1 MTYNQKNIINYGPLH
16 PAVHGALRLILEL
29 DGEKVTNIEPEIGY
43 MHRGI
48 EKIIESRTYKQAIV
62 YMDRVDYVSAVS
74 NEYSFVLAAEK
85 LANIE
90 VPIKHQYIRVLIA
103 ELTRIS
109 NHLIHFNM
117 LTYDT
122 GALSPFVWAMEE
134 REKIMQLFDKI
145 CGARMHLNFFTLGG
159 ANYDITSDIF
169 DDIQKVL
176 SSVEK
181 TVNDIENVITE
192 NAIFI
197 NRTKNIGIISAED
210 AINIGATGPVLR
222 AAGIAYDLRKKQP
235 YDVYNE
241 LNFKI
246 PVGTNGDC
254 YDRYLVKV
262 LEIYES
268 IKIIKQCIERLP
280 EFEFKKCK
288 ICIPKK
294 GQTYVST
301 EAPKGEF
308 GVFLVS
314 DGTNKPYRCHIRS
327 SGFPVLMN
335 IKKFVDNLADLP
347 VVLASLD
354 IVLGEV
360 DR

>member
-16 PAVHGALRLILEL
+16 PAVHGALRLILEV
-29 DGEKVTNIEPEIGY
+29 DGEKIVNIEPEIGY

-48 EKIIESRTYKQAIV
+48 EKILESKTYKQAIV
-62 YMDRVDYVSAVS
+62 YIDRVDYVAAVA

-85 LANIE
+85 LADVD
-90 VPIKHQYIRVLIA
+90 VPIKHQYIRVIMA
-103 ELTRIS
+103 ELTRIAS
-109 NHLIHFNM
+109 HLIHFNM

-145 CGARMHLNFFTLGG
+145 CGARMHLNFFTVGG
-159 ANYDITSDIF
+159 VNYDIPSDIF

-176 SSVEK
+176 LSIEK
-181 TVNDIENVITE
+181 TVNDIEKVITTSP
-192 NAIFI
+192 IFI
-197 NRTKNIGIISAED
+197 SRTKNIGVITEKK
-210 AINIGATGPVLR
+210 AIEIGATGPVLR
-222 AAGIAYDLRKKQP
+222 ASGVAYDLRKKRP
-235 YDVYNE
+235 YDVYSE
-241 LNFKI
+241 LDFKI

-262 LEIYES
+262 LEVYES
-268 IKIIKQCIERLP
+268 IKIIKQCLVQLP
-280 EFEFKKCK
+280 EVSFKKSNVV
-288 ICIPKK
+288 IPKK
-294 GQTYVST
+294 GNIYFST
-301 EAPKGEF
+301 ESPKGEL

-327 SGFPVLMN
+327 TGFPVLMN

>member
-1 MTYNQKNIINYGPLH
+1 MTYNQKNTINYGPLH
-16 PAVHGALRLILEL
+16 PAVHGALRLILEV
-29 DGEKVTNIEPEIGY
+29 DGEKIINIEPRIGY

-48 EKIIESRTYKQAIV
+48 EKILESKTYRQAIV
-62 YMDRVDYVSAVS
+62 YMDRVDYVAAVA
-74 NEYSFVLAAEK
+74 NEYPFVLAAEK
-85 LANIE
+85 LANFD
-90 VPIKHQYIRVLIA
+90 VPIKHQYIRVIIA
-103 ELTRIS
+103 ELTRIAS
-109 NHLIHFNM
+109 HLIHFNM

-145 CGARMHLNFFTLGG
+145 CGARMHLNFFTVGG
-159 ANYDITSDIF
+159 VNYDIPIAIF

-176 SSVEK
+176 LSIEK
-181 TVNDIENVITE
+181 TVNDIEKVITT

-197 NRTKNIGIISAED
+197 SRTKNIGVITAEN
-210 AINIGATGPVLR
+210 AIDIGATGPVLR
-222 AAGIAYDLRKKQP
+222 ASGVAYDLRKKYP
-235 YDVYNE
+235 YDVYSE
-241 LNFKI
+241 LDFKI

-262 LEIYES
+262 FEVYES
-268 IKIIKQCIERLP
+268 IKIIKQCLAQLP
-280 EFEFKKCK
+280 EFSFQKSNCV
-288 ICIPKK
+288 IPKK
-294 GQTYVST
+294 GNTYFPT
-301 EAPKGEF
+301 ESPKGEL
-308 GVFLVS
+308 GIFLVS

-327 SGFPVLMN
+327 TGFPVLMN
-335 IKKFVDNLADLP
+335 IKKFVDNFADLP